1 MIAEILRIIE
11 SENSKRKRK
20 SSAQN
25 KKAKAVKKNLEKEV
39 IKDLATI
46 RGEKKVKKEAPLKPK
61 SLDVLKVGDKV
72 RLLDGKSVG
81 SIDVIEKKKAIV
93 NYGVFTTQVNLDQ
106 LELVK

>member
-1 MIAEILRIIE
+1 M
-11 SENSKRKRK
+11 
-20 SSAQN
+20 
-25 KKAKAVKKNLEKEV
+25 

-46 RGEKKVKKEAPLKPK
+46 RGEKKVKKETTLKPK

>member
-1 MIAEILRIIE
+1 M
-11 SENSKRKRK
+11 
-20 SSAQN
+20 
-25 KKAKAVKKNLEKEV
+25 EKEV

-46 RGEKKVKKEAPLKPK
+46 RREKKVKKETPLKLK